1 MGILLSQLGCFI
13 IRNWTLLWN
22 DQHTFLYLVGWSK
35 LILFAWCL
43 RKPFAGLITSNPWI
57 SMAVAVEIPLCAED
71 MLVGSSEQAKV
82 RMTPQQSRTQ
92 FSLWSVMAA
101 PLLIGSSMLLDVS
114 LISKHIWNDDPNCF
128 SLFFSGGLKPPTSCS
143 LFCEWGGHWP

>member
-1 MGILLSQLGCFI
+1 
-13 IRNWTLLWN
+13 
-22 DQHTFLYLVGWSK
+22 
-35 LILFAWCL
+35 
-43 RKPFAGLITSNPWI
+43 
-57 SMAVAVEIPLCAED
+57 

-114 LISKHIWNDDPNCF
+114 LIPKHIWDDDPNCF

-143 LFCEWGGHWP
+143 LFLFL

>member
-1 MGILLSQLGCFI
+1 
-13 IRNWTLLWN
+13 
-22 DQHTFLYLVGWSK
+22 
-35 LILFAWCL
+35 
-43 RKPFAGLITSNPWI
+43 
-57 SMAVAVEIPLCAED
+57 MAVAVEIPLCAED

-143 LFCEWGGHWP
+143 LFCEWGGH